1 MAQNPDK
8 MPVNAEERI
17 IMVTAQEK
25 LYGYHAGRNSL
36 DAYWPF
42 GYFGDGLKAKMRKA
56 LMTVKK

>member
-36 DAYWPF
+36 DAC
-42 GYFGDGLKAKMRKA
+42 
-56 LMTVKK
+56 